1 MHSLQSV
8 QRQWEV
14 YTWRVIENWGVN
26 TQNILSHTLCH
37 VATWDLTS
45 RRQNG
50 SSLSRRD
57 VRISRRDVSL
67 TTLCHVATWIF
78 TSRRHFNISLARRDM
93 GSHVATSKC
102 KPSVTS
108 RRGISRRDVIWSPSL
123 SRRDVRC
130 HVATSIGYALC
141 RVATWDFTSRRG
153 LVSPLSRRDV
163 NTHVA
168 T

>member
-57 VRISRRDVSL
+57 VRISRHDVSL

-78 TSRRHFNISLARRDM
+78 TSRRHFNISLARRDV

-108 RRGISRRDVIWSPSL
+108 RREN
-123 SRRDVRC
+123 
-130 HVATSIGYALC
+130 
-141 RVATWDFTSRRG
+141 FTSRRH
-153 LVSPLSRRDV
+153 LVTLSVTSRREMSRRDV
-163 NTHVA
+163 NWLCPLPRRDVGFHVA
-168 T
+168 MWAC

>member
-1 MHSLQSV
+1 MIIWIWVLTRIEIQGRRANDIKHSASWEATQVFLKFFVLGSGFSCFFSAIFEVYLYLCSTFLLIELISGPDAEMHSLQSV

-57 VRISRRDVSL
+57 VSL
-67 TTLCHVATWIF
+67 TTLCHVATSF
-78 TSRRHFNISLARRDM
+78 
-93 GSHVATSKC
+93 
-102 KPSVTS
+102 
-108 RRGISRRDVIWSPSL
+108 
-123 SRRDVRC
+123 
-130 HVATSIGYALC
+130 
-141 RVATWDFTSRRG
+141 
-153 LVSPLSRRDV
+153 
-163 NTHVA
+163 
-168 T
+168 

>member
-1 MHSLQSV
+1 MHRLQSV

-45 RRQNG
+45 RRQCG

-57 VRISRRDVSL
+57 VRISRHDVSL
-67 TTLCHVATWIF
+67 PTLCHVATWIF
-78 TSRRHFNISLARRDM
+78 TSRCHFNISLSRRD
-93 GSHVATSKC
+93 V
-102 KPSVTS
+102 
-108 RRGISRRDVIWSPSL
+108 RFSRRDVIWSPSL
-123 SRRDVRC
+123 PRRDVRC

-141 RVATWDFTSRRG
+141 HVATWDATSRRG

-163 NTHVA
+163 NPHVA